1 MAKFQPGQSGNPA
14 GRPPKSRAL
23 SDTLEKALAKTVQTE
38 DGNISGKRLLAI
50 LVVQA
55 VTTGKVH
62 FPGEESASVLGVK
75 DWMEF
80 VKWAYQ
86 YLEPPITRQEVD
98 ANVNLYTWAEFVKQG
113 KDD

>member
-38 DGNISGKRLLAI
+38 DGNISGKRLLAM
-50 LVVQA
+50 LVAQA
-55 VTTGKVH
+55 VTTGKVQ

-75 DWMEF
+75 DWIAF
-80 VKWAYQ
+80 VQWAYQ
-86 YLEPPITRQEVD
+86 YLEPPITRQEID
-98 ANVNLYTWAEFVKQG
+98 ANVNVINVKLVG
-113 KDD
+113 DD